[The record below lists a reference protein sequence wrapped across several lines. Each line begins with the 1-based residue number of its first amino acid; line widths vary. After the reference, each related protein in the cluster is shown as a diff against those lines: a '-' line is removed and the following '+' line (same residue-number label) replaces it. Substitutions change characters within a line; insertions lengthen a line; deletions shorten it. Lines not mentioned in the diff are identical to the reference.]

1 MNTFQICEGFYL
13 DIYTASFEK
22 PVTIDG
28 LCEPVS
34 SLALHCIE
42 RNVVDGEKAVD
53 MYLMDFGITN
63 AEIKHVKSLDNQAL
77 NALENPE
84 RVIGFDEWTQP
95 SSN

>member
-1 MNTFQICEGFYL
+1 MNTFQIIEGFYL

-22 PVTIDG
+22 PVSIDG

-34 SLALHCIE
+34 SLTLHCIE
-42 RNVVDGEKAVD
+42 RNTVDGEKAVD
-53 MYLMDFGITN
+53 MYLMEHGINN
-63 AEIKHVKSLDNQAL
+63 AEIKHVKSLGNQVL

>member
-22 PVTIDG
+22 PVSIDG
-28 LCEPVS
+28 LTEPVS

-42 RNVVDGEKAVD
+42 RNIVDGEKAVD
-53 MYLMDFGITN
+53 MYLMEFGIKD
-63 AEIKHVKSLDNQAL
+63 AEIKHVKSLENQVL

-84 RVIGFDEWTQP
+84 RVIGFDEWARP
-95 SSN
+95 SRN